1 MSYIAL
7 KMLFGDRAK
16 YLMLLCGLAF
26 AVMLIVQ
33 QGSIFW
39 GLMTWSRSGITN
51 VNAPIWVTDPNISQV
66 EEVKPLADTALTRV
80 RSVPGVDWAVPL
92 YKGVLRARLAN
103 GEYHRISVVGLEPAT
118 LIGRP
123 AKLFE
128 GRVEDLRTPDAV
140 LVDQWAVNRMGGPDV
155 IKVGAVFEINDKKAR
170 VVGIADIQKDFQN
183 IPAVYATYERAVA
196 YAPPERRALSYVLV
210 KGVDGVPV
218 EDVTRRIREET
229 GLGAFTADE
238 FGWKTLI
245 WVLKNTGIGVNFGT
259 TIVLGFIVGM
269 AIAGQTFYL
278 FTVENLKHFGAL
290 KAMGAG
296 TFALAR
302 MIVLQAF
309 TVGLIGYGI
318 GIGLASLFGW
328 MVGTGGRLPF
338 VETWPLL
345 VLVFVALL
353 GICTL
358 SAAISIIKLAR
369 LEPAIVFRE

>member
-1 MSYIAL
+1 MNYVAL

-39 GLMTWSRSGITN
+39 GLMTWSQSGISNLN
-51 VNAPIWVTDPNISQV
+51 VEIWVTDPNISQV

-80 RSVPGVDWAVPL
+80 RSVPGVEWAVPL
-92 YKGVLRARLAN
+92 YKGVLRARLTN
-103 GEYHRISVVGLEPAT
+103 GEYHRVSVVGLEAAT

-123 AKLFE
+123 IRLTE
-128 GRVEDLRTPDAV
+128 GRIEDLRTPDAV
-140 LVDQWAVNRMGGPDV
+140 VVDQWAVRRMGGPDV

-170 VVGIADIQKDFQN
+170 VVGIAHIQKDFQN
-183 IPAVYATYERAVA
+183 IPVVYTTFERAVA
-196 YAPPERRALSYVLV
+196 YAPPERRKLSYVLAGA
-210 KGVDGVPV
+210 KDGVPV
-218 EDVTRRIREET
+218 MDVTSRIRDQT
-229 GLGAFTADE
+229 GLGAFTQEE
-238 FGWKTLI
+238 FGFKTLL

-278 FTVENLKHFGAL
+278 FTVENLKQFGAL
-290 KAMGAG
+290 KAMGAS

-302 MIVLQAF
+302 MIILQAF
-309 TVGLIGYGI
+309 TVGLIGYGV
-318 GIGLASLFGW
+318 GVGLGTLFGLTA
-328 MVGTGGRLPF
+328 GAGGNLPF

-345 VLVFVALL
+345 GIVFVALL

-358 SAAISIIKLAR
+358 SATISIIKLAR
-369 LEPAIVFRE
+369 LEAAIVFRG